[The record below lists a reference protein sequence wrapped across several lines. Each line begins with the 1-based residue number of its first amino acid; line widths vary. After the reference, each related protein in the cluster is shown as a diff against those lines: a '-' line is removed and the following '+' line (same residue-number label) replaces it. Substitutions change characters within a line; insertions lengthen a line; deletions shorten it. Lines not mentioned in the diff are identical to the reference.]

1 MFLPVACAFM
11 ASRVPR
17 RWTVMKVKT
26 VSETLRAFE
35 KLYPRPIVTV
45 WRGPIVDMLQ
55 VTHLS
60 IVDQRF
66 KYDPIFGYGYMWIF
80 NMLLDKYPV
89 DGEKDKLIDASIR
102 ALDLEPKTLRR
113 DEGDVLKWLDG
124 KTETDIFRGGTD
136 PIYKALADIKT
147 NDDYLH
153 TRSANV
159 GFINMMDLVG
169 VKPDNA
175 TLTRWTEALGLR
187 KRSLDR
193 DVVLLKEIK
202 EKMNQ
207 AMQMIK
213 SLEIREKKRLAD
225 QLEKKAQEAQDLAAA
240 KAKEATTAKEPPGP
254 AVA

>member
-1 MFLPVACAFM
+1 MLLPLTTAFM
-11 ASRVPR
+11 ASRAPPR
-17 RWTVMKVKT
+17 LTVMKVKT
-26 VSETLRAFE
+26 VSETLRSFE
-35 KLYPRPIVTV
+35 ALYPRPIVTV

-80 NMLLDKYPV
+80 NMLLEKYPV
-89 DGEKDKLIDASIR
+89 DGEKDKLIDATIE
-102 ALDLEPKTLRR
+102 ALDLEPKTVRR
-113 DEGDVLKWLDG
+113 DEEEVLQWLEG
-124 KTETDIFRGGTD
+124 KSEADILGTGND
-136 PIYKALADIKT
+136 KIYKALADIKAR
-147 NDDYLH
+147 DYLH
-153 TRSANV
+153 TRSGNV
-159 GFINMMDLVG
+159 GFISIMETVG
-169 VKPDNA
+169 VKPDNT
-175 TLTRWTEALGLR
+175 TLTRWTDALGLR

-193 DVVLLKEIK
+193 DVVLLKEVK

-213 SLEIREKKRLAD
+213 SLEIRDKKRLAD

-240 KAKEATTAKEPPGP
+240 KAKEAPSTDPTPKDP